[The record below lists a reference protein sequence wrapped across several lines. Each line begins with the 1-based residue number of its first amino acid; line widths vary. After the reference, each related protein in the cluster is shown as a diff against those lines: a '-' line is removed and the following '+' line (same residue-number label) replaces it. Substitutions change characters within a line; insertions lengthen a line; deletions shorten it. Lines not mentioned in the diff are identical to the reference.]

1 MIRLET
7 QKALSAVRDLAFCYV
22 CSSTFGG
29 GDITN
34 YDHVPAQA
42 VFASK
47 DRQPLKLKTHSACN
61 SDHSQIDE
69 KIGQMIALRRGETPE
84 PKNRKLRFR
93 RTNLGPA
100 LDNLDV
106 DAAIWRW
113 ITGFHAALYR
123 IPLRLQPTGN
133 AERPFVRS
141 LVLPFPKGPK
151 LTRVVEP
158 VRVQHLKFVETIKYN
173 RLKGN
178 LDRIECNK
186 GQLRYECV
194 WDHFD
199 RRADQWCCVFALDVY
214 DWKDLGAIPT
224 DVARGCAGVYMPDG
238 GCLPAEAAEAM
249 RSPLIIP
256 NYDRLDPFAR

>member
-84 PKNRKLRFR
+84 PKNR
-93 RTNLGPA
+93 
-100 LDNLDV
+100 
-106 DAAIWRW
+106 
-113 ITGFHAALYR
+113 
-123 IPLRLQPTGN
+123 
-133 AERPFVRS
+133 
-141 LVLPFPKGPK
+141 
-151 LTRVVEP
+151 
-158 VRVQHLKFVETIKYN
+158 
-173 RLKGN
+173 
-178 LDRIECNK
+178 
-186 GQLRYECV
+186 
-194 WDHFD
+194 
-199 RRADQWCCVFALDVY
+199 
-214 DWKDLGAIPT
+214 
-224 DVARGCAGVYMPDG
+224 
-238 GCLPAEAAEAM
+238 
-249 RSPLIIP
+249 
-256 NYDRLDPFAR
+256 